1 MCSNF
6 IRPSSLHVLLG
17 DEVACDKHRVE
28 LSDENILQHHYL
40 CTSASW
46 TQQPR
51 PHIVQRGEVEAV
63 LARADPGLGED
74 GHPVA
79 APPVALLQLLQVGG
93 QPGVGLPAN
102 SAHLIQI
109 Y

>member
-1 MCSNF
+1 M
-6 IRPSSLHVLLG
+6 
-17 DEVACDKHRVE
+17 ACDKHRVE

-40 CTSASW
+40 SLSTSASW
-46 TQQPR
+46 LQQLR

-79 APPVALLQLLQVGG
+79 APPVAPLQLLQVGG